1 VHAAGAALEA
11 GSPLDYGGWYEL
23 MVLAGQ
29 FYLGV
34 GVVLVVGV
42 TTVTTVRLVKEGN
55 GELTAVKTLQS
66 SAAKWR
72 IALVSNNMARNLRW
86 RAASALC
93 DGGCRQFEAFKNSRA
108 SLITPPKRRI
118 HQKFTVEGLIRSD
131 R

>member
-1 VHAAGAALEA
+1 
-11 GSPLDYGGWYEL
+11 

-34 GVVLVVGV
+34 GGGVSGGV
-42 TTVTTVRLVKEGN
+42 TTAVTTVRMVKERN
-55 GELTAVKTLQS
+55 WELTAVKTLQS

-93 DGGCRQFEAFKNSRA
+93 DGGCR
-108 SLITPPKRRI
+108 
-118 HQKFTVEGLIRSD
+118 
-131 R
+131 